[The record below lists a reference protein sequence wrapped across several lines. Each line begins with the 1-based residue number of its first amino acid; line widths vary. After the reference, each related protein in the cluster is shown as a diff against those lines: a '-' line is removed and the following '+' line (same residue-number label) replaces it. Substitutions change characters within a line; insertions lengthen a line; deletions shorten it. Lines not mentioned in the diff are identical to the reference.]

1 MLAGGWW
8 AGGRSGIHYGWGG
21 LYHTLPNNHL
31 LLNAAGL
38 YVINN
43 EEAQEY
49 GLQLGAKADDSI
61 IGSAKHVLGEGGVE
75 DHGLG
80 GSNFNLYLIC
90 DTEFLYRYAAGI

>member
-21 LYHTLPNNHL
+21 LYHTQQSPIIE
-31 LLNAAGL
+31 AAGL
-38 YVINN
+38 YDINN

-61 IGSAKHVLGEGGVE
+61 NGSAKHVLGEGGVE
-75 DHGLG
+75 DIMDWVGVI
-80 GSNFNLYLIC
+80 STYI
-90 DTEFLYRYAAGI
+90 